1 MPKLD
6 TINLDK
12 LRSYVGNKE
21 SDIKEMI
28 ILFLQLIPEQ
38 KEKMLEAF
46 KNKEWDKL
54 NYIAHQLKPS
64 MDIFGL
70 NGSKEK
76 ARIIESLTKT
86 GEETDLIKKFVS
98 ELSNELDEV
107 CDGLRDLF
115 SNL

>member
-1 MPKLD
+1 MPKLKI
-6 TINLDK
+6 INLDK
-12 LRSYVGNKE
+12 LKSYVGNKE

-38 KEKMLEAF
+38 KEKMQDAF
-46 KNKEWDKL
+46 ENKEWNKL

-70 NGSKEK
+70 SGSKEK
-76 ARIIESLTKT
+76 ARIIESLAKT
-86 GEETDLIKKFVS
+86 GEEVDLIENFVK

-107 CDGLRDLF
+107 CDALRELF
-115 SNL
+115 SRL